1 LKQILILFQL
11 AFFSILPVFAQNRV
25 VVELQ
30 KNSSLIIHGST
41 NIVPFS
47 LIQKGEKLSRS
58 EVIVNFSKN
67 QNRVVLGQS
76 VLSVEVN
83 DFRSDNKMAQHDFRK
98 LVKAD
103 LYPQIHLQV
112 MSLEMQ
118 PGSENG
124 RQTFSGYAVVSIT
137 ITNVTRHY
145 TIPFIVTNEKEIHV
159 VDGKKRISIRDFGLE
174 PPVQM
179 MGLIKVSEWIDVDF
193 HLIFRISQEK
203 QN

>member
-1 LKQILILFQL
+1 MKQILILFQL

>member
-1 LKQILILFQL
+1 MKQILILFQL
-11 AFFSILPVFAQNRV
+11 AFFSILPVFTQNRV

-98 LVKAD
+98 LVKAE

-118 PGSENG
+118 SGSENG
-124 RQTFSGYAVVSIT
+124 RQAFSGNAVVSIT

-193 HLIFRISQEK
+193 HLIYRISQEK